1 MRVRPQALDPP
12 VLAFYDGAAHT
23 PAASTDCRRMGRY
36 VHAFGAAGFDCCCS
50 LSFWLPRRRR
60 TGRAKQPIKIVVPF
74 SAGSATDITA
84 RTVFEQVGRQI
95 GQTFVVENR
104 GGAGT
109 TLGSG
114 MVAKAE
120 PDGYTLLVNSTSHV
134 VVASTYAKLPFSVAD
149 DFAAVSALASI
160 PFVVATATKYKTLK
174 DLIDAGKKPGSSDPL
189 RHRRR
194 RQLRAAV
201 HGALAARRR
210 ISGDAR
216 AVPRHA
222 RGHDRGDRRPHR
234 PVSGARGECDRA
246 RQGRQDQRAR
256 GQLAASGCR

>member
-1 MRVRPQALDPP
+1 MPL
-12 VLAFYDGAAHT
+12 
-23 PAASTDCRRMGRY
+23 AASAQD
-36 VHAFGAAGFDCCCS
+36 
-50 LSFWLPRRRR
+50 WP
-60 TGRAKQPIKIVVPF
+60 AKQPIKIVVPF

-84 RTVFEQVGRQI
+84 RTVFEQVGKQI

-134 VVASTYAKLPFSVAD
+134 VVASTYAKLPFNVAD
-149 DFAAVSALASI
+149 DFTAVSALASI

-174 DLIDAGKKPGSSDPL
+174 DLDRCRQEAGQHDPL

-194 RQLRAAV
+194 RQLGPSV
-201 HGALAARRR
+201 HGALPARRR
-210 ISGDAR
+210 LF
-216 AVPRHA
+216 
-222 RGHDRGDRRPHR
+222 RRPMCRSAAR
-234 PVSGARGECDRA
+234 PKA
-246 RQGRQDQRAR
+246 
-256 GQLAASGCR
+256 